1 MVDDRQRIVLHE
13 LFKAGGDFTA
23 IDWQPF
29 HAGVEICTLYN
40 GGEGLACAALL
51 RYLPGAQVPH
61 HRHTGF
67 EHIIVLSGAQA
78 DHHGEYPA
86 GTLLINPPG
95 SDHAV
100 SSQYGCVVLAI
111 WEKPVDV
118 QMQGGGE
125 E

>member
-1 MVDDRQRIVLHE
+1 MVDDGQRIVLHE
-13 LFKAGGDFTA
+13 LFKAGGDFST

-29 HAGVEICTLYN
+29 YAGVEIFWLYSS
-40 GGEGLACAALL
+40 GEGSASAALL
-51 RYLPGAQVPH
+51 RYLPGAQVPQ
-61 HRHTGF
+61 HRHVGF

-86 GTLLINPPG
+86 GTLLINAPG

-100 SSQYGCVVLAI
+100 SSQNGCVVLAI

-118 QMQGGGE
+118 QKQGGS
-125 E
+125 